1 MRRNDIVG
9 IPPDNVVIAGGGLA
23 AIRTAQALR
32 DLKYPGRITL
42 LSDEACLPYDRP
54 PLSKAYLQGKA
65 DEEKIRL
72 ASPDT
77 VTELDIEARLN
88 KAVAGVDVNE
98 RQVRLADGTRV
109 DYGRLVVA
117 TGARPIMLEQLKPF
131 RNVHVLRSMTDAD
144 ALRAALVPGRR
155 VLIVGAGFIGL
166 EIAATATGL
175 GCRVTLIEAARTP
188 LAAVLGTQLG
198 GCIQRWH
205 ERKGVEFRC
214 GARLARV
221 IGDSSVETLE
231 LTDGTSLQVDV
242 VVVGI
247 GQTPNVEWLA
257 GSGLELNRGLVC
269 DPLGRTADPLVF
281 GVGDAV
287 CCRVGS
293 EYRPT
298 RHWTATTEQARRVA
312 GTICGQPEA
321 EPIVEDN
328 YFWSDQHGS
337 RLQFV
342 GCVPPEPRLVWVS
355 GSPSED
361 RFAVLCCTA
370 EYVTAVFSL
379 GSVRDFLAHS
389 MPLRRGE
396 RVAAPVP

>member
-1 MRRNDIVG
+1 MTAKD
-9 IPPDNVVIAGGGLA
+9 DEVVIAGGGLA
-23 AIRTAQALR
+23 AVRTAQALR

-54 PLSKAYLQGKA
+54 PLSKSYLQGKA
-65 DEEKIRL
+65 DEERIRL
-72 ASPDT
+72 VSAAKLA
-77 VTELDIEARLN
+77 ELDIEVRLDQP
-88 KAVAGVDVNE
+88 VSGLDRNE
-98 RQVRLADGTRV
+98 RQVRLANGTRV

-117 TGARPIMLEQLKPF
+117 TGARPITLEQLKPLN
-131 RNVHVLRSMTDAD
+131 NVHVLRSITDANRLHS
-144 ALRAALVPGRR
+144 ALLPGRR
-155 VLIVGAGFIGL
+155 VAIIGAGFIGL
-166 EIAATATGL
+166 EIAATATEL
-175 GCRVTLIEAARTP
+175 GCHVTLIEAARTP
-188 LAAVLGTQLG
+188 LAAILGTHLG
-198 GCIQRWH
+198 ECIQRWH
-205 ERKGVEFRC
+205 ERKGVKFRC
-214 GARLARV
+214 DAKLAKVDGGSIVGA
-221 IGDSSVETLE
+221 LE
-231 LTDGTSLQVDV
+231 LTDGSSLQVDV
-242 VVVGI
+242 VVVGV
-247 GQTPNVEWLA
+247 GQTPNTEWLA
-257 GSGLELNRGLVC
+257 DSGLELHRGLVC
-269 DPLGRTADPLVF
+269 DALGQTADPRVF

-312 GTICGQPEA
+312 STICGQPEIG
-321 EPIVEDN
+321 PIIEDN

-342 GCVPPEPRLVWVS
+342 GQVPTDPRLVWVN

-370 EYVTAVFSL
+370 EHVAAVFSL

-396 RVAAPVP
+396 RVAAPVA